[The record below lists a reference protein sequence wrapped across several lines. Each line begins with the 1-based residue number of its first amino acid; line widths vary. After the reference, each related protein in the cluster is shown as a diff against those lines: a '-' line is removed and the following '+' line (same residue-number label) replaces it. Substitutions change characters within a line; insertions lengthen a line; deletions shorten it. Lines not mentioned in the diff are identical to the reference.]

1 MKKVFFSLFT
11 LAVLTASVAFANV
24 KSDQNELTVRFCENT
39 LVVTSPE
46 MTEARLFDMNARLLE
61 TQKGQ
66 YASFELEK
74 GTYRLLVKV
83 GNRTFLRRIELR

>member
-11 LAVLTASVAFANV
+11 FVVLTATVALANV
-24 KSDQNELTVRFCENT
+24 KSDQNELSVRIIENT
-39 LVVTSPE
+39 LVVASPE

-61 TQKGQ
+61 AQTGRF
-66 YASFELEK
+66 ARFDIEK

-83 GNRTFLRRIELR
+83 GDRTFLRRIELR